1 VGRWDWCRRDHPG
14 VCNGISTG
22 MVGSDVTIGTLARS
36 LGGDDDAPGRRDKAP
51 GHQHHCNCHS
61 SHGRLL
67 DKRQTN
73 ALGITSSAAGPDN
86 GAAQNSGPGSNW
98 GRAPG

>member
-1 VGRWDWCRRDHPG
+1 
-14 VCNGISTG
+14 
-22 MVGSDVTIGTLARS
+22 
-36 LGGDDDAPGRRDKAP
+36 
-51 GHQHHCNCHS
+51 
-61 SHGRLL
+61 LL